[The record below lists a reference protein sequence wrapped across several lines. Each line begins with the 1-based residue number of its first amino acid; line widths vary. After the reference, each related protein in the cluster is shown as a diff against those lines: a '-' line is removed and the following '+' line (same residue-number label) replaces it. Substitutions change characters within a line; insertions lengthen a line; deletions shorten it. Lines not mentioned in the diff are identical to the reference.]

1 MITESDST
9 QIKHEESSIQ
19 TDRREKR
26 SKEKFNT
33 MSGTSLVVQW
43 LRLHAL
49 NAGGP
54 GSIPGQGTKIPH
66 APTKPTHRN

>member
-49 NAGGP
+49 NAGAQVQSLARELRSHTP
-54 GSIPGQGTKIPH
+54 
-66 APTKPTHRN
+66 